1 MSSEPS
7 QSEPSPFEPDE
18 AAAASTADEASVLA
32 ANAAFYDAFERR
44 DFDGLSD
51 SWEHSDRV
59 SCTHPGWPTLRGWAA
74 VATAWM
80 RLVSNRQHLQFILT
94 NEVAAVLED
103 AAWVN
108 CDENILDS
116 GDSQTVAALN
126 IFVRL
131 EGEWKMVAHH
141 GSVVHASL
149 A

>member
-1 MSSEPS
+1 MSPEPAA
-7 QSEPSPFEPDE
+7 SEPSPSDPAVAHTPDE
-18 AAAASTADEASVLA
+18 SAVLA
-32 ANAAFYDAFERR
+32 ANTAFYDAFERR
-44 DFDGLSD
+44 DFDALSD

-74 VATAWM
+74 VATAWV
-80 RLVSNRQHLQFILT
+80 RLVSNRQRLQFILT
-94 NEVAAVLED
+94 NESVAMFGD

-126 IFVRL
+126 IFVRVD
-131 EGEWKMVAHH
+131 GEWKMVSHH